1 MTQPHDIFRTMILPA
16 SVALMGREIASLAGG
31 GDAWWTT
38 PLSASGK
45 APATHFISTGMIPA
59 HIVQM
64 LPLQTWE
71 QNGSSVWIK
80 TASTTGQSQPLHGFL
95 LSRGVTTYSLAQ
107 IEAMMAAADVTEQP
121 PFTAMGRMGL
131 TIINPPMES

>member
-1 MTQPHDIFRTMILPA
+1 MTQPRDIFRTMILPA
-16 SVALMGREIASLAGG
+16 SVALMGRKIASLAGG

-45 APATHFISTGMIPA
+45 DPATHFISTGMIPA
-59 HIVQM
+59 HVVQM

-71 QNGSSVWIK
+71 QNGRSVWVK
-80 TASTTGQSQPLHGFL
+80 TASKPGQSRPLHGFL
-95 LSRGVTTYSLAQ
+95 LSRGVTAYSLAQ

-131 TIINPPMES
+131 KIINPPMET

>member
-38 PLSASGK
+38 PLSASGT

-64 LPLQTWE
+64 LPLQKWE

-80 TASTTGQSQPLHGFL
+80 TASSPGQSQPLHGFL
-95 LSRGVTTYSLAQ
+95 LSRGVTAYSLAQ